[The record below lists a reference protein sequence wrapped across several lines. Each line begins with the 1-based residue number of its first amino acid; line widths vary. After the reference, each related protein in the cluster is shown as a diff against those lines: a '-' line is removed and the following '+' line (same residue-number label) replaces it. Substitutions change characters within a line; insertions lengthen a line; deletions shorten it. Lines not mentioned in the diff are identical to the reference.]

1 MHIKAVVFRDFKSYY
16 YDGLGGEEFSPLVN
30 CLVGGN
36 GSGKSNFFAGVQFVL
51 GHGKYRT
58 IPVKERK
65 ELLHEGAGN
74 KRLSTSVELHLD
86 NSDGRLALDSD
97 SNTVVIQR
105 MLGSKKDE
113 YIVNQRSTSASE
125 VHALLEAAGFSP
137 SNPYNIVEQG
147 RITAFATM
155 RDEDRFELLK
165 QIAGT
170 KVYEDRRL
178 QSLQV
183 LEQAERDMARI
194 DSNIQNIDG
203 RLNELGEEREEFK
216 AHQQLERRHR
226 CLQYCIHKKE
236 ADTAMAALKE
246 AEETLASQTNS
257 AQALM
262 DKIHETSK
270 DLKALEKKAAQ
281 ASLTVQQQKRQRDL
295 ILQERSGWVKRQA
308 RLEVSLN
315 AAETEQKE
323 DQLLKAKTEQS
334 LAAVLAEIRKK
345 DAQLEKEA
353 RELNELETV
362 AEKSRA
368 EVANLAAQVD
378 FLITKRGRH
387 NQFSTRV
394 DRDKW
399 LTTEVAKQQKTLAVY
414 EKEKEKLEATK
425 VDIPKRVAAIL
436 HEIEKKRSTLSI
448 E

>member
-1 MHIKAVVFRDFKSYY
+1 MAIAPP
-16 YDGLGGEEFSPLVN
+16 EF
-30 CLVGGN
+30 
-36 GSGKSNFFAGVQFVL
+36 AAA
-51 GHGKYRT
+51 R
-58 IPVKERK
+58 
-65 ELLHEGAGN
+65 
-74 KRLSTSVELHLD
+74 RLSTSVELHLD

-170 KVYEDRRL
+170 KVCTSHGIEMTELRNNNEQVYEDRRL

-270 DLKALEKKAAQ
+270 DLKALEKK
-281 ASLTVQQQKRQRDL
+281 
-295 ILQERSGWVKRQA
+295 
-308 RLEVSLN
+308 
-315 AAETEQKE
+315 
-323 DQLLKAKTEQS
+323 
-334 LAAVLAEIRKK
+334 
-345 DAQLEKEA
+345 
-353 RELNELETV
+353 
-362 AEKSRA
+362 
-368 EVANLAAQVD
+368 
-378 FLITKRGRH
+378 
-387 NQFSTRV
+387 
-394 DRDKW
+394 
-399 LTTEVAKQQKTLAVY
+399 
-414 EKEKEKLEATK
+414 
-425 VDIPKRVAAIL
+425 
-436 HEIEKKRSTLSI
+436 
-448 E
+448 